1 LNKNISKKFQ
11 KRMMQRTYLRIV
23 GSFLCYNDESTVL
36 NTQKEKAEEY
46 WIFDQKCSLLLQ
58 EDEIRFAGLINSMGR
73 LVAGGFKE
81 GITPIEDEAE
91 RQKMYMELAL
101 RVSMR
106 KDFDYSLG
114 SVKYTASRREKA
126 VMMSF
131 PINSNVML
139 VSAEPTIDID
149 KLANKIMKIIGL
161 K

>member
-1 LNKNISKKFQ
+1 MSK
-11 KRMMQRTYLRIV
+11 
-23 GSFLCYNDESTVL
+23 
-36 NTQKEKAEEY
+36 QKEKADEY
-46 WIFDQKCSLLLQ
+46 FIFEQKCNRLLQ

-81 GITPIEDEAE
+81 GITPLEDEAD

-114 SVKYTASRREKA
+114 PVKYTASRRQKA

-131 PINSNVML
+131 PINSNILL
-139 VSAEPTIDID
+139 VSAEPTVDID
-149 KLANKIMKIIGL
+149 NFANKIMKIIGL
-161 K
+161 Q

>member
-1 LNKNISKKFQ
+1 MTFYVLITNRWLMSK
-11 KRMMQRTYLRIV
+11 
-23 GSFLCYNDESTVL
+23 
-36 NTQKEKAEEY
+36 QKEKSDEY
-46 WIFDQKCSLLLQ
+46 FIFDQKCNRLLQ
-58 EDEIRFAGLINSMGR
+58 EDEIRFAGFINSLGR

-81 GITPIEDEAE
+81 GIPPLEDEAE

-114 SVKYTASRREKA
+114 PVKYTASRRQKA

-131 PINSNVML
+131 PINSNVLL

-149 KLANKIMKIIGL
+149 KIANKIMKIIGL
-161 K
+161 Q